1 MSELLKA
8 LKDSFDKLAQERSK
22 DLLKKDLDLEN
33 EGTYFLYYDTDD
45 VDIGVGRAI
54 VRCDTIQD
62 EDRALDDAKEEIL
75 AEIEAG
81 ENYEILDDDN
91 LRSLIVKALRG

>member
-22 DLLKKDLDLEN
+22 DLLEKDLDLEN
-33 EGTYFLYYDTDD
+33 QGTYFLYYDTDD

-54 VRCDTIQD
+54 VRREVIQD
-62 EDRALDDAKEEIL
+62 EDRAIDDAKEEIL
-75 AEIEAG
+75 TEIEEG
-81 ENYEILDDDN
+81 ENDIFDDDK
-91 LRSLIVKALRG
+91 LRSLIVKFLRG